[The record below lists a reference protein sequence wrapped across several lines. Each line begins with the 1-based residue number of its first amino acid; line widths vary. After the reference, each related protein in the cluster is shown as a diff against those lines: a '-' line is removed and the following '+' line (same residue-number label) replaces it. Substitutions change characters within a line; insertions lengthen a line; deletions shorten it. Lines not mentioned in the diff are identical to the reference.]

1 MKTLAIATVLAV
13 AGFAGAAH
21 AAPVGTTVEVSATL
35 PALCTFASPSQSVQL
50 DNAKKS
56 YLGTLSYTCN
66 FDGTVYAYISAD
78 KGKLTSTTDSTNTV
92 GYSLLFGDTAYPV
105 EDWASAADFGP
116 GGFANNVRSRD
127 AVGLGVQAGSSHET
141 NFGVALLQD
150 LTKAGTYT
158 DTITITVAP

>member
-1 MKTLAIATVLAV
+1 
-13 AGFAGAAH
+13 
-21 AAPVGTTVEVSATL
+21 
-35 PALCTFASPSQSVQL
+35 SPSQSVQL

-92 GYSLLFGDTAYPV
+92 GYSLLFGDTNYPV

-116 GGFANNVRSRD
+116 GGFANNVRS
-127 AVGLGVQAGSSHET
+127 
-141 NFGVALLQD
+141 
-150 LTKAGTYT
+150 
-158 DTITITVAP
+158 